1 MNRKVVAGALA
12 VLCAV
17 CLVAGGCSVKASQE
31 ELDRLQGGVTIENP
45 QHEDS
50 YLAQFAQD
58 DDMTLDGALDEEVWK
73 DNPTAYTFAHS
84 MSTADNPITMTTM
97 NYLGENGLYVAFDVK
112 DTAIYY
118 SADRRA
124 SGNTSVELY
133 VAAYAAQEW
142 DGNSFRISVVPTE
155 DGCVTEMYTYRSKT
169 GVYQG
174 TESLE
179 REWAYWYKAHMAAC
193 RIDGAGVNTGMNEGY
208 SVELFVPWASFGLA
222 GAPEAVKY
230 MTAFYHVES
239 AASDAD
245 NVWSSCYPSASTNT
259 FNTWLV
265 ATNDAVGSNDVMS
278 EILRPAVPDDYM
290 TMDGVFDEDV
300 WHTENAIVYQIDSAQ
315 YGVDATVGTTA
326 HLSDKGVYLA
336 VEVRDSKVYA
346 TNERA
351 VNLNTGIEVWV
362 QSAAATH
369 LTTDTVQ
376 LRIDAL
382 GNVTRYRGKA
392 SGDNF
397 DLSYFPSVAK
407 TKLLGCE
414 AVNGV
419 VASDTAEGFNV
430 EIFIP
435 WEQLGLSGKQEEIAV
450 FPQYVHTADLENT
463 DKSSNSVAWSFWC
476 LSGQTPAKNDSQNA
490 YLRLRDGGFEGALRA
505 DGLLF
510 SAADL
515 EADGSYTTEA
525 ALVMEYAGNLVNNKL
540 PLLPVPVTEAVSLTD
555 GVTLTAG
562 GGGYALTCTK
572 QFVEQ
577 CRNGAQISIRI
588 GTETYTLDALF
599 LPVVYDGAV
608 TEEDGYYGTPSSFYA
623 ANGVCEMEA
632 TVYVAPGETG
642 VAVALVLNSDY
653 IDYKEGTSGNIGG
666 GFELRMAN
674 SPDASTGISWRVFAN
689 GAVREAEG
697 LTDAMGQAHARK
709 PSDALAFAVGTVA
722 ADSGK
727 GYRQMTVEFYL
738 PYSAV
743 GATSAEDFYLAVG
756 VNGTNTSGGL
766 PNTMMVRW
774 MNNSATIAAD
784 CWLSAQALNAAQLES
799 ATVSAPD
806 GEATFRV
813 GAAFSEYVYF
823 KGVTFGDADVTEG
836 EQGYY
841 SYTMSAAEEEQIT
854 ATLGEQTATITVQ
867 FEVVAIVYDGA
878 VTEKDE
884 YYGTPYSFLTVNS
897 DGYEVE
903 ATVYIYLQENGVG
916 LAVVTEADYINYGTN
931 PTGNNGGGFEIRMA
945 NSSAATTGLWWR
957 VFADGTARTTTNLQG
972 GVSQDRTA
980 EPVGALNFA
989 VGLVSNAAGD
999 ASKGYKQMT
1008 AEFFVPYSAVG
1019 ATGADDFWFAIGLI
1033 ATNKDNNG
1041 TMGTYFMDNT
1051 SPGNLIPPAAGWL
1064 KAADV
1069 GAAAM
1074 QDAQIATLDREVTFR
1089 IGSAMSPYV
1098 YFKGVDFGEADVTEG
1113 EHGYYS
1119 CTVTESR
1126 RLTATLGTCTAQIG
1140 IDYTDTGVVYDG
1152 AVTEEDG
1159 YYGTPFSFYTKRD
1172 AREME
1177 TTVYVAPGKT
1187 GVAVALVLNSD
1198 YINCKSGTGGDIGGG
1213 FELRIA
1219 NSVQAVNCI
1228 SWRIYV
1234 NGAAREAEG
1243 LTDSLVYDHTRKP
1256 SDALA
1261 FAVGNVPAADG
1272 NGYTQ
1277 MTVEFYL
1284 PYSAVGA
1291 ASAEEL
1297 YLAVG
1302 TNGTSDA
1309 NSKMK
1314 TVFMDGTDADTPFN
1328 GEATQA
1334 RWFTV
1339 AQAAEAQLESTTVSA
1354 PGGKATFRVGAAFS
1368 EYVYFKGVTFG
1379 DADVTEGE
1387 QGYYSYTMSAA
1398 EEEQITATLGER
1410 TATITVQFAAESA
1423 G

>member
-124 SGNTSVELY
+124 SGNTSVEIY

-336 VEVRDSKVYA
+336 VEVRDSKIYA

-397 DLSYFPSVAK
+397 DLGYFPSVAK

-414 AVNGV
+414 AVNGA

-490 YLRLRDGGFEGALRA
+490 YLRLRDGGFEGTLRA

-510 SAADL
+510 SASDL
-515 EADGSYTTEA
+515 EADGSYMTED

-562 GGGYALTCTK
+562 G
-572 QFVEQ
+572 V
-577 CRNGAQISIRI
+577 IR
-588 GTETYTLDALF
+588 
-599 LPVVYDGAV
+599 
-608 TEEDGYYGTPSSFYA
+608 
-623 ANGVCEMEA
+623 
-632 TVYVAPGETG
+632 
-642 VAVALVLNSDY
+642 
-653 IDYKEGTSGNIGG
+653 
-666 GFELRMAN
+666 
-674 SPDASTGISWRVFAN
+674 
-689 GAVREAEG
+689 
-697 LTDAMGQAHARK
+697 
-709 PSDALAFAVGTVA
+709 
-722 ADSGK
+722 
-727 GYRQMTVEFYL
+727 
-738 PYSAV
+738 
-743 GATSAEDFYLAVG
+743 
-756 VNGTNTSGGL
+756 
-766 PNTMMVRW
+766 
-774 MNNSATIAAD
+774 
-784 CWLSAQALNAAQLES
+784 
-799 ATVSAPD
+799 
-806 GEATFRV
+806 
-813 GAAFSEYVYF
+813 
-823 KGVTFGDADVTEG
+823 
-836 EQGYY
+836 
-841 SYTMSAAEEEQIT
+841 
-854 ATLGEQTATITVQ
+854 
-867 FEVVAIVYDGA
+867 
-878 VTEKDE
+878 
-884 YYGTPYSFLTVNS
+884 
-897 DGYEVE
+897 
-903 ATVYIYLQENGVG
+903 
-916 LAVVTEADYINYGTN
+916 
-931 PTGNNGGGFEIRMA
+931 
-945 NSSAATTGLWWR
+945 
-957 VFADGTARTTTNLQG
+957 
-972 GVSQDRTA
+972 
-980 EPVGALNFA
+980 
-989 VGLVSNAAGD
+989 
-999 ASKGYKQMT
+999 
-1008 AEFFVPYSAVG
+1008 
-1019 ATGADDFWFAIGLI
+1019 
-1033 ATNKDNNG
+1033 
-1041 TMGTYFMDNT
+1041 
-1051 SPGNLIPPAAGWL
+1051 
-1064 KAADV
+1064 
-1069 GAAAM
+1069 
-1074 QDAQIATLDREVTFR
+1074 
-1089 IGSAMSPYV
+1089 
-1098 YFKGVDFGEADVTEG
+1098 
-1113 EHGYYS
+1113 
-1119 CTVTESR
+1119 
-1126 RLTATLGTCTAQIG
+1126 
-1140 IDYTDTGVVYDG
+1140 
-1152 AVTEEDG
+1152 
-1159 YYGTPFSFYTKRD
+1159 
-1172 AREME
+1172 
-1177 TTVYVAPGKT
+1177 
-1187 GVAVALVLNSD
+1187 
-1198 YINCKSGTGGDIGGG
+1198 
-1213 FELRIA
+1213 
-1219 NSVQAVNCI
+1219 
-1228 SWRIYV
+1228 
-1234 NGAAREAEG
+1234 
-1243 LTDSLVYDHTRKP
+1243 
-1256 SDALA
+1256 
-1261 FAVGNVPAADG
+1261 
-1272 NGYTQ
+1272 
-1277 MTVEFYL
+1277 
-1284 PYSAVGA
+1284 
-1291 ASAEEL
+1291 
-1297 YLAVG
+1297 
-1302 TNGTSDA
+1302 
-1309 NSKMK
+1309 
-1314 TVFMDGTDADTPFN
+1314 
-1328 GEATQA
+1328 
-1334 RWFTV
+1334 
-1339 AQAAEAQLESTTVSA
+1339 
-1354 PGGKATFRVGAAFS
+1354 
-1368 EYVYFKGVTFG
+1368 
-1379 DADVTEGE
+1379 
-1387 QGYYSYTMSAA
+1387 
-1398 EEEQITATLGER
+1398 
-1410 TATITVQFAAESA
+1410 
-1423 G
+1423 